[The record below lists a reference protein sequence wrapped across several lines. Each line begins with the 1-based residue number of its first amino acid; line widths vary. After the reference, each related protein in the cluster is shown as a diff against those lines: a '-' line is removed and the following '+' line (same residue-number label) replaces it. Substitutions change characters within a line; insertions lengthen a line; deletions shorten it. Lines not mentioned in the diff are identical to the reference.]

1 MTAAPDP
8 ARREGLAAALERVRA
23 RLAAAEAAASR
34 PPGSVDLV
42 VVTKT
47 YPASDVALLTGLGVR
62 AVGESREPEAGDKHA
77 SLAGPAGVADA
88 VSGAPALA
96 WHQVGQVQTRAARAV
111 ARWADVVHSVDRP
124 RLVAALERGA
134 EQAGRRLG
142 VLVQVSLD
150 APDLGARQA
159 GRAPRGG
166 AAPGEVAALADAVEA
181 CEHLE
186 LLGLTGVAPR
196 TGGPER
202 AYDALAAASA
212 ALVRD
217 HPGAT
222 WVSAGT
228 SADLEVAVARG
239 ATVVRV
245 GTAILGERPRMP

>member
-1 MTAAPDP
+1 MSAPDA
-8 ARREGLAAALERVRA
+8 ARRAELAAALGRVRA
-23 RLAAAEAAASR
+23 RVSAAEVAAGR

-47 YPASDVALLTGLGVR
+47 HPASDVALLADLGVA

-77 SLAGPAGVADA
+77 ALSPGAGGAGRPG
-88 VSGAPALA
+88 SGLV

-150 APDLGARQA
+150 APDLGGAPRVE

-166 AAPGEVAALADAVEA
+166 AAPGDVAALAASVLA
-181 CEHLE
+181 CEHLD
-186 LLGLTGVAPR
+186 LLGVTGVAPR
-196 TGGPER
+196 AGGPER
-202 AYDALAAASA
+202 AYDALAQASA

-239 ATVVRV
+239 ATLVRV